1 MEYLIVAS
9 AAPVLGP
16 VLYRVLH
23 PHPRAAD
30 LVDGFVYLAV
40 PLLVA
45 LQVLPHAWE
54 ERSLVP
60 LAVVTVGFLL
70 PAIVERASQALA
82 DQTDNLALV
91 VGISGLTLHALLEG
105 AALAP
110 GAAPVDDAF
119 ALAVILHRIPVGLVI
134 WWLIRPRF
142 GQGAAA
148 LGVAS
153 LVLATLGGAGLGS
166 ELLAS
171 MGAGPAHLYQIFVSG
186 SLVHVVYHQGRH
198 DHDHSTHDHS
208 TQDHHDHGHHHRRR
222 ADGDSDAADSK
233 VPSTGREHAD

>member
-1 MEYLIVAS
+1 MGYLIAAS

-23 PHPRAAD
+23 PHPRAVG

-40 PLLVA
+40 PVLVA
-45 LQVLPHAWE
+45 WQVLPHAWQ
-54 ERSLVP
+54 ERSLIP
-60 LAVVTVGFLL
+60 LVVVTVGFLL
-70 PAIVERASQALA
+70 PALVERASQALA
-82 DQTDNLALV
+82 DQTDNLALI
-91 VGISGLTLHALLEG
+91 VGVSGLALHALLEG

-110 GAAPVDDAF
+110 GPAPVDDAF

-134 WWLIRPRF
+134 WWLVRPRF

-153 LVLATLGGAGLGS
+153 MVLATLGGAGLGS
-166 ELLAS
+166 ELLA
-171 MGAGPAHLYQIFVSG
+171 GAGAEPAHLYQIFVSG

-198 DHDHSTHDHS
+198 DHDHATHVPHDHV
-208 TQDHHDHGHHHRRR
+208 HGGH
-222 ADGDSDAADSK
+222 AVGGQGAADST
-233 VPSTGREHAD
+233 PSSTRRDHAD